1 MDRISCG
8 EKAVSIHRRIN
19 QTAQPYPSHD
29 SLKELFERCAAR
41 YTDAVAV
48 VHRDRRLTYRSL
60 NDLANAIAARLLE
73 AGVRT
78 GDTVGVCVERSPELI
93 AALLAVLKCGAAYLP
108 VDASWPDARL
118 RTVLRAAG
126 SRLVL
131 GDQTT
136 ALAERLPDQRTLS
149 VRSGQAGEET
159 SPRHGNPR
167 TRVDPDDIAYIN
179 FTSGSTGRP
188 KGVPIRHRSVAR
200 LVFGARYARMGE
212 DSVVLHAS
220 PVSFDAATFE
230 IWGPLLHGGTCVLY
244 PASFIRLSELRRV
257 LADQGVTLV
266 FLTTALFN
274 TVVDEAPDVLSG
286 VRTILTGGEA
296 HSISHM
302 GKALAHYGP
311 DRLVSVYGPTEC
323 TTFATYYP
331 VRQLPPAG
339 TALPIGRPIQNTRMY
354 VVDRERLCAAGE
366 IGEVWLAGPGLSPGY
381 LGQLDDT
388 DAPFTVCDIDG
399 RRERI
404 YRTGDRG
411 YLLEDGNVVFQ
422 GRLDHQ
428 VKVNGFRVEIGE
440 VSHHLD
446 QDPTVKQS
454 YVTVTE
460 TSAGGKVLVAFVV
473 PAVADCT
480 STAVRERLG
489 ARLPDYMVPSA
500 VHLCGALPLTATGKV
515 DRRTLLTVHQPFGE
529 SPP

>member
-1 MDRISCG
+1 MDRISCD

-29 SLKELFERCAAR
+29 SLKDLFEKCAAR
-41 YTDAVAV
+41 YADAVAV

-60 NDLANAIAARLLE
+60 NGLANEVAARLLE

-93 AALLAVLKCGAAYLP
+93 GALLAVLKCGAAYLP
-108 VDASWPDARL
+108 VDVSWPDQRL
-118 RTVLRAAG
+118 RAVLRAAG
-126 SRLVL
+126 CRLVL
-131 GDQTT
+131 GDQAT
-136 ALAERLPDQRTLS
+136 ALAERLPDQRIVS
-149 VRSGQAGEET
+149 VQGGEET
-159 SPRHGNPR
+159 SLQHSNPV
-167 TRVDPDDIAYIN
+167 TRVGPDDIAYIN

-200 LVFGARYARMGE
+200 LVFGARYARMGD

-274 TVVDEAPDVLSG
+274 TVVDEAPDALSG

-296 HSISHM
+296 HSISHI

-323 TTFATYYP
+323 TTFATCYP

-339 TALPIGRPIQNTRMY
+339 TALPIGQPIQNTRMY
-354 VVDRERLCAAGE
+354 VVANKRLCAPGE

-381 LGQLDDT
+381 LDQLGHTSD
-388 DAPFTVCDIDG
+388 PFDVCDIDG
-399 RRERI
+399 RCERI

-460 TSAGGKVLVAFVV
+460 TRSGGKVLVAFVV
-473 PAVADCT
+473 PEGEHCT
-480 STAVRERLG
+480 PSAVREKLS
-489 ARLPDYMVPSA
+489 ARLPDYMIPSA
-500 VHLCGALPLTATGKV
+500 IHLCGALPLTTTGKV
-515 DRRTLLTVHQPFGE
+515 DRRTLLTLHHPFGV
-529 SPP
+529 SPS